1 MVQIQILKNKNIRGK
16 KMARERWEEIVAL
29 YKTYIS
35 ILQPLLRETRR
46 LFLDLTSDELL
57 DFSSMQ
63 ERLEKETKRKIHKVK
78 AIAEFNAFF
87 KKEIFK
93 HIFNYIDE
101 IHNEFDAV
109 DIKDNIIDFLDESIL
124 AFDGLLTLIEEDFSK
139 QSGSVLNF
147 LFDSLNEILLPN
159 GDNLS
164 SIYDQLIENSTE
176 WFEAQRHILMTTT
189 FFRENIGEMTIP
201 GLSPKTY
208 QIINGI
214 TSLFN
219 LDPNY
224 IDMEENP
231 NYVVPAIMI
240 SDVFEPYI
248 DNIANAEEESIKRI
262 CNRLELQITDGI
274 FISPTEQLLNLA
286 KPHNYFTTKNDS
298 DGKIRWI
305 PQFSNETFVLL
316 YLAKV
321 SLRRGFISKE
331 LINWISMNFA
341 FIIYNTILRTNL
353 SDENIF
359 YNLFLDLKTEEKII
373 PYLMKLLCFEN
384 YLRLDRT
391 KIRDSPV
398 YRKELFNFL
407 GSKIDVIDK
416 ITYLLVDK
424 YEKISQ
430 KEKFVRK
437 LI

>member
-1 MVQIQILKNKNIRGK
+1 
-16 KMARERWEEIVAL
+16 
-29 YKTYIS
+29 
-35 ILQPLLRETRR
+35 
-46 LFLDLTSDELL
+46 
-57 DFSSMQ
+57 
-63 ERLEKETKRKIHKVK
+63 LEKETKRKVNTVK

-87 KKEIFK
+87 RKEIFR
-93 HIFNYIDE
+93 HILNYIDE
-101 IHNEFDAV
+101 IQKDFDVV
-109 DIKDNIIDFLDESIL
+109 DIKDNIIDFIDESIN
-124 AFDGLLTLIEEDFSK
+124 AFDGLLILIEEDFSK
-139 QSGSVLNF
+139 QKGSPLNF
-147 LFDSLNEILLPN
+147 IFDLLNEILLPN
-159 GDNLS
+159 GDNLE
-164 SIYDQLIENSTE
+164 SIYNQLLEQSE
-176 WFEAQRHILMTTT
+176 DWYEAQRHILSPTT
-189 FFRENIGEMTIP
+189 FYKEKIGEMTIP

-224 IDMEENP
+224 LDMDENP

-262 CNRLELQITDGI
+262 CSRLELRITDGI
-274 FISPTEQLLNLA
+274 FISPTEELLKLA
-286 KPHNYFTTKNDS
+286 EPHNFFSTQNDS

-321 SLRRGFISKE
+321 SMRRGFLSKE
-331 LINWISMNFA
+331 LINWISMNYS
-341 FIIYNTILRTNL
+341 FIIYNTILHANL

-373 PYLMKLLCFEN
+373 PYLMKILCFEN

-407 GSKIDVIDK
+407 GSKIEIIDK
-416 ITYLLVDK
+416 ITYMLVEK
-424 YEKISQ
+424 YEK
-430 KEKFVRK
+430 
-437 LI
+437 LILPK

>member
-1 MVQIQILKNKNIRGK
+1 
-16 KMARERWEEIVAL
+16 MARERWEEIVAYFKKYL
-29 YKTYIS
+29 S
-35 ILQPLLRETRR
+35 ILQPLIRETKR
-46 LFLDLTSDELL
+46 LFLDLTPEELL
-57 DFSSMQ
+57 DISSLK
-63 ERLEKETKRKIHKVK
+63 EKLEKETKRSVHTVK

-87 KKEIFK
+87 RKEIFK
-93 HIFNYIDE
+93 HILNYIDE
-101 IHNEFDAV
+101 CKDEFDV
-109 DIKDNIIDFLDESIL
+109 IDIKDNIIDFLDESIQ
-124 AFDGLLTLIEEDFSK
+124 AFDGLLNLIEDEFSK
-139 QSGSVLNF
+139 QNGSPLNSI
-147 LFDSLNEILLPN
+147 FDVLNEILLPN
-159 GDNLS
+159 GDNLA
-164 SIYDQLIENSTE
+164 SIYDQLLEKSPD
-176 WFEAQRHILMTTT
+176 WYEAQRHILSTTT
-189 FFRENIGEMTIP
+189 FYKEKIGEMTIP

-224 IDMEENP
+224 LDMDENP
-231 NYVVPAIMI
+231 NYVIPAIMI

-262 CNRLELQITDGI
+262 CARLELRITDGI
-274 FISPTEQLLNLA
+274 FISPTEELLNLA
-286 KPHNYFTTKNDS
+286 KEHNFFSTQNDS

-321 SLRRGFISKE
+321 SMRRGFLSKE

-341 FIIYNTILRTNL
+341 FIIYNTILHANL

-373 PYLMKLLCFEN
+373 PYLMKILCFEN

-407 GSKIDVIDK
+407 GSKIEIIDK
-416 ITYLLVDK
+416 ITYLLVEN
-424 YEKISQ
+424 YENLMK
-430 KEKFVRK
+430 KK
-437 LI
+437 

>member
-1 MVQIQILKNKNIRGK
+1 
-16 KMARERWEEIVAL
+16 MARERWEEIVAY

-35 ILQPLLRETRR
+35 ILQPLLKETKRF
-46 LFLDLTSDELL
+46 FLDLTPEELL
-57 DFSSMQ
+57 DFSSLK
-63 ERLEKETKRKIHKVK
+63 EKLEKETKRKVHKVK
-78 AIAEFNAFF
+78 VIAEFNAFF
-87 KKEIFK
+87 KKGIFN

-101 IHNEFDAV
+101 IHDEFDVV
-109 DIKDNIIDFLDESIL
+109 DIKDNIIDFLDESIH
-124 AFDGLLTLIEEDFSK
+124 AFDGLLNLIEEDFSK
-139 QSGSVLNF
+139 QRGSPLNF
-147 LFDSLNEILLPN
+147 LFDMLNEIFLPY
-159 GDNLS
+159 GDNLD
-164 SIYDQLIENSTE
+164 SIYDQLLEKSTE
-176 WFEAQRHILMTTT
+176 WYEAQRHILSTTT
-189 FFRENIGEMTIP
+189 FYKEKIGEMTIP

-224 IDMEENP
+224 LDMDENP

-262 CNRLELQITDGI
+262 CARLELRITDGI
-274 FISPTEQLLNLA
+274 FISPTEELLNLA
-286 KPHNYFTTKNDS
+286 KEHNFFSTQNDS

-321 SLRRGFISKE
+321 SMRRGFLSKE

-341 FIIYNTILRTNL
+341 FIIYNTILHANL

-373 PYLMKLLCFEN
+373 PYLMKILCFEN

-407 GSKIDVIDK
+407 GSKIEIIDK
-416 ITYLLVDK
+416 ITYLLVEN
-424 YEKISQ
+424 YENLMK
-430 KEKFVRK
+430 KK
-437 LI
+437 